1 MAYGASVPF
10 QYRGAADYVDKIL
23 KGAKPADLPVQQ
35 PTKFDLVINLDRQGP
50 QPDNTA
56 VAAPAGGSGDRIDGD
71 GPRPAEP
78 MMAPYQKPDWLTTH
92 VFNSVVMLLTSLGL
106 SVRGSRILVVR
117 GRKSGQIRTTP
128 VNPLEIGGTRY
139 LVAPRGETEWVRNL
153 RAARG
158 GELRLGR
165 HREPIGVE
173 ELPDEAKPPIL
184 REYLRRWKTETEKF
198 FDGVTAESPESELRR
213 IAPRHPVFRVLSL

>member
-1 MAYGASVPF
+1 MARY
-10 QYRGAADYVDKIL
+10 
-23 KGAKPADLPVQQ
+23 
-35 PTKFDLVINLDRQGP
+35 
-50 QPDNTA
+50 
-56 VAAPAGGSGDRIDGD
+56 
-71 GPRPAEP
+71 E
-78 MMAPYQKPDWLTTH
+78 KPDWLTKH
-92 VFNSVVMLLTSLGL
+92 VFNPLVSLLTNLGV

-128 VNPLEIGGTRY
+128 VNPLEIGGKRY
-139 LVAPRGETEWVRNL
+139 LVAPRGETDWVRNL

-173 ELPDEAKPPIL
+173 DLPDDLKAPIL
-184 REYLRRWKTETEKF
+184 REYLRRWKMETGKF

>member
-1 MAYGASVPF
+1 MA
-10 QYRGAADYVDKIL
+10 Q
-23 KGAKPADLPVQQ
+23 
-35 PTKFDLVINLDRQGP
+35 
-50 QPDNTA
+50 
-56 VAAPAGGSGDRIDGD
+56 
-71 GPRPAEP
+71 
-78 MMAPYQKPDWLTTH
+78 YQKPDWLTKH
-92 VFNSVVMLLTSLGL
+92 VFNPLVMLLTNRGV
-106 SVRGSRILVVR
+106 SVRGSRILAVR

-128 VNPLEIGGTRY
+128 VNPLEIGGKRY

>member
-1 MAYGASVPF
+1 
-10 QYRGAADYVDKIL
+10 
-23 KGAKPADLPVQQ
+23 
-35 PTKFDLVINLDRQGP
+35 
-50 QPDNTA
+50 
-56 VAAPAGGSGDRIDGD
+56 
-71 GPRPAEP
+71 
-78 MMAPYQKPDWLTTH
+78 MMAQYQKPDWLTKH
-92 VFNSVVMLLTSLGL
+92 VFNPLVMLLTNRGL
-106 SVRGSRILVVR
+106 SVRGSRILAVR
-117 GRKSGQIRTTP
+117 GRRSGQIRTTP
-128 VNPLEIGGTRY
+128 VNPLEIGGARY

>member
-1 MAYGASVPF
+1 
-10 QYRGAADYVDKIL
+10 
-23 KGAKPADLPVQQ
+23 
-35 PTKFDLVINLDRQGP
+35 
-50 QPDNTA
+50 
-56 VAAPAGGSGDRIDGD
+56 
-71 GPRPAEP
+71 
-78 MMAPYQKPDWLTTH
+78 
-92 VFNSVVMLLTSLGL
+92 
-106 SVRGSRILVVR
+106 VRGSRILAVR
-117 GRKSGQIRTTP
+117 GAEVGQIRTTP
-128 VNPLEIGGTRY
+128 VNPLEIGGARY

-198 FDGVTAESPESELRR
+198 FDGVTAESPESNSGE
-213 IAPRHPVFRVLSL
+213 SLLAIPCSGS

>member
-1 MAYGASVPF
+1 M
-10 QYRGAADYVDKIL
+10 
-23 KGAKPADLPVQQ
+23 
-35 PTKFDLVINLDRQGP
+35 
-50 QPDNTA
+50 
-56 VAAPAGGSGDRIDGD
+56 
-71 GPRPAEP
+71 
-78 MMAPYQKPDWLTTH
+78 WLR
-92 VFNSVVMLLTSLGL
+92 SLGL

-165 HREPIGVE
+165 QHEPIGGE
-173 ELPDEAKPPIL
+173 EGPDDAKPPIL
-184 REYLRRWKTETEKF
+184 REYLARWQMETGQV
-198 FDGVTAESPESELRR
+198 FDGFTPESPRTGPRR
-213 IAPRHPVFRVLSL
+213 IAPRHPVFKIQDLQMRRST

>member
-1 MAYGASVPF
+1 MAHY
-10 QYRGAADYVDKIL
+10 
-23 KGAKPADLPVQQ
+23 
-35 PTKFDLVINLDRQGP
+35 
-50 QPDNTA
+50 
-56 VAAPAGGSGDRIDGD
+56 
-71 GPRPAEP
+71 E
-78 MMAPYQKPDWLTTH
+78 KPDWLTQH
-92 VFNSVVMLLTSLGL
+92 VFNPLVSLLTNLGV

-128 VNPLEIGGTRY
+128 VNPLEIGGKRY

-165 HREPIGVE
+165 HREPIGVD

-184 REYLRRWKTETEKF
+184 REYLRRWKMETGKF